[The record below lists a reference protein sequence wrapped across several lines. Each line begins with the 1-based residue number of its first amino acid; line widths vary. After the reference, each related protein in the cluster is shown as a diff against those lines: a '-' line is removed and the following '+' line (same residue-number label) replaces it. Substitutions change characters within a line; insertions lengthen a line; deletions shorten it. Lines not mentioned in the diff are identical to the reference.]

1 MSKAAG
7 KLANRYARALL
18 RAVEREQGSE
28 GEPSPAQRVA
38 AGLSEFVS
46 IWENEKL
53 LSDSILNPMFDKGE
67 RQNALLAI
75 ARQVGLEDVL
85 IRFFEVVFDRD
96 RIAALPEIATAFAA
110 LADAAAGMVRVE
122 VVTARGI
129 SDDERGRIQE
139 SLGGR
144 LFAQSGSAKRLEF
157 HWKISP
163 EIMGGMVVKFGGKVL
178 DGSVKGRLERIERA
192 LVA

>member
-7 KLANRYARALL
+7 KLANRYARALI
-18 RAVEREQGSE
+18 RAVEREQGSV
-28 GEPSPAQRVA
+28 GEPSPAQQVA
-38 AGLSEFVS
+38 GALSGFVPTWETEKILSTS
-46 IWENEKL
+46 IQ
-53 LSDSILNPMFDKGE
+53 NPMFDKGE
-67 RQNALLAI
+67 RQNALLQI
-75 ARQVGLEDVL
+75 ARDAGLQDVL
-85 IRFFEVVFDRD
+85 IRFLEVVFDRD
-96 RIAALPEIATAFAA
+96 RIAALPEISTAFST
-110 LADAAAGMVRVE
+110 LADASAGMVRVE

-129 SDDERGRIQE
+129 SDDERWKIQE
-139 SLGGR
+139 NLGGR
-144 LFAQSGSAKRLEF
+144 LFAQSGTAKRLEF

>member
-28 GEPSPAQRVA
+28 GEPSPAQQVA
-38 AGLSEFVS
+38 GALSGFVHTWETEKILSTS
-46 IWENEKL
+46 IQ
-53 LSDSILNPMFDKGE
+53 NPMFDKGE
-67 RQNALLAI
+67 RQNALLQI
-75 ARQVGLEDVL
+75 ARNAGLQDVL
-85 IRFFEVVFDRD
+85 IRFLEVVFDRD
-96 RIAALPEIATAFAA
+96 RIAALPEISTAFSA
-110 LADAAAGMVRVE
+110 LADASAGMVRVE

-129 SDDERGRIQE
+129 SDDERWKIQE
-139 SLGGR
+139 NLGGR
-144 LFAQSGSAKRLEF
+144 LFAQSGAAKRLEF